1 MANSSLSATL
11 FNVVFTPNNR
21 TLTFNIVGVSDI
33 SGNVT
38 AELDLYAY
46 GKRILQRN
54 LDPCAQ
60 GDLRQLCPMN
70 TGQINIESNLVL
82 DQDVVNDIPGIA
94 YAVPDLDAR
103 VQIYIKDANSG
114 AARACVEADLLN
126 GKTVYQH
133 AVGWTT
139 AVIVLLALIASA
151 VASSLGHSN
160 TAAHVASY
168 TLSLFGYFQN
178 QAYIGMTAV
187 NLPPIVDSW
196 TQNFQWSMGIIKL
209 KSLQKLA
216 TWYQRSTGGT
226 PSTIVSS
233 VMNTSVQVEKK
244 LIKRAIDL
252 ASRLSKR
259 ADEGSSST
267 GAQVTVVRGIERV
280 GFRAGIETTNIF
292 ATAYIFFVLFS
303 IVVIGCAVLFKLMVE
318 VLEKTGR
325 LQNNKLREF
334 REKWRAVFKGIII
347 RIGLITF
354 PLLAVVC
361 CWELTSR
368 DSAAEIVVAV
378 MTLLASIVILGR
390 SCVRVILKAKRSSRE
405 HKTPGYLLF
414 SNPVFL
420 TQWGALYLQFKT
432 ACYYF
437 TLPLLVFVFVKA
449 LFVAFAQSSGTAQ
462 GFAFFILDLALL
474 VTLAIMR
481 PYMDTKTNVVNIFV
495 AVINFISSILLLIF
509 TEVFNQ
515 PVSASRLLLV
525 ARTNGPRALP
535 PASAALCF
543 SSSTLS
549 RHLSSSSSCSLQPT
563 SPSSPRTR
571 TSDTNPSRT
580 IAARS

>member
-1 MANSSLSATL
+1 M
-11 FNVVFTPNNR
+11 
-21 TLTFNIVGVSDI
+21 
-33 SGNVT
+33 
-38 AELDLYAY
+38 
-46 GKRILQRN
+46 
-54 LDPCAQ
+54 
-60 GDLRQLCPMN
+60 
-70 TGQINIESNLVL
+70 
-82 DQDVVNDIPGIA
+82 
-94 YAVPDLDAR
+94 PDLDAR

-347 RIGLITF
+347 RIVSVVQ
-354 PLLAVVC
+354 LAV
-361 CWELTSR
+361 
-368 DSAAEIVVAV
+368 
-378 MTLLASIVILGR
+378 
-390 SCVRVILKAKRSSRE
+390 
-405 HKTPGYLLF
+405 
-414 SNPVFL
+414 
-420 TQWGALYLQFKT
+420 
-432 ACYYF
+432 
-437 TLPLLVFVFVKA
+437 
-449 LFVAFAQSSGTAQ
+449 
-462 GFAFFILDLALL
+462 
-474 VTLAIMR
+474 
-481 PYMDTKTNVVNIFV
+481 
-495 AVINFISSILLLIF
+495 
-509 TEVFNQ
+509 
-515 PVSASRLLLV
+515 
-525 ARTNGPRALP
+525 RAL
-535 PASAALCF
+535 
-543 SSSTLS
+543 
-549 RHLSSSSSCSLQPT
+549 R
-563 SPSSPRTR
+563 
-571 TSDTNPSRT
+571 
-580 IAARS
+580 